1 MTIGERIR
9 EVRQS
14 LPEKTSLEKFAGRL
28 GINKASLSLIEN
40 GRNQPSDQ
48 TIRSICREFHVNELW
63 LREGIGDMK
72 AQSCRAEEMA
82 TAVKRLFS
90 EQPESFQTALVTT
103 LLRFDPNGPE
113 WEILERIYDSIAAEK
128 EKGPDASE

>member
-40 GRNQPSDQ
+40 GHNQPSEQ
-48 TIRSICREFHVNELW
+48 MIRSICREFHVNELW

-72 AQSCRAEEMA
+72 AQTGRAEEMA
-82 TAVKRLFS
+82 TAVKQLFCDH
-90 EQPESFQTALVTT
+90 PESFQSALVST
-103 LLRFDPNGPE
+103 LLRFDPDGPE
-113 WEILERIYDSIAAEK
+113 WEILERIYDSVAAEK
-128 EKGPDASE
+128 EKGPGAS